1 MGCLWQTPV
10 IGSCNTA
17 EDFTCHTR
25 ITTWEEVGSFVE
37 IQKLDICVAL
47 PARWLSPVNSAIGF
61 HLWHLSSS
69 SLQYPILKKTKTNT
83 KVIQRQRLSLVNSNT
98 NQPTIPDP
106 KKDKYKDDTKTNIT
120 ILSSVPCQLCYLV
133 APLTPSCNIPYLTFP
148 GKIFSIKAKKGPWSI
163 LGNQVRPQ
171 VRIFCHLLHAL

>member
-1 MGCLWQTPV
+1 MWAACDKRQLLEAVILPRILLVTP
-10 IGSCNTA
+10 
-17 EDFTCHTR
+17 
-25 ITTWEEVGSFVE
+25 GSFVE

-83 KVIQRQRLSLVNSNT
+83 KIIQRQRLSLVNSNI

-106 KKDKYKDDTKTNIT
+106 QKDKDKYKDDTKTNIT
-120 ILSSVPCQLCYLV
+120 ILSSVQCPLSTLLSSCTSNTFLQYPLPHISWKDILNQGKKRALEHSRKPS
-133 APLTPSCNIPYLTFP
+133 APPS
-148 GKIFSIKAKKGPWSI
+148 
-163 LGNQVRPQ
+163 
-171 VRIFCHLLHAL
+171 

>member
-1 MGCLWQTPV
+1 MWAACDKRQLLEAVILPRILLVTP
-10 IGSCNTA
+10 
-17 EDFTCHTR
+17 
-25 ITTWEEVGSFVE
+25 GSFVE

-98 NQPTIPDP
+98 NQPKIPDP
-106 KKDKYKDDTKTNIT
+106 QKDKDKYKDDTKTNIT